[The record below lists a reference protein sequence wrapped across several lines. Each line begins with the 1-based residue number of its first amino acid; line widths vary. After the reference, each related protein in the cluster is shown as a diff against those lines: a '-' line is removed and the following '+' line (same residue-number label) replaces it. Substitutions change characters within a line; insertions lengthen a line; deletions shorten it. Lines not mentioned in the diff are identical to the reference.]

1 MPAFGLRTSLQ
12 LWASMVLLLSSVS
25 SISAEDVGTCYR
37 SAYFTAGF
45 LLRAATVC
53 QDDPKRT
60 INVAFRIVSSPELKA
75 MSKLDPELTEKWMKE
90 GADYFDDGEMDDGV
104 ASACAYAKTARA
116 RAEDIARKRRRS

>member
-1 MPAFGLRTSLQ
+1 MPVFGPRTSLQ
-12 LWASMVLLLSSVS
+12 LLASLGLLVASVS
-25 SISAEDVGTCYR
+25 SISAGDVGGCYR

-60 INVAFRIVSSPELKA
+60 INVAFRIVSAPELKA
-75 MSKLDPELTEKWMKE
+75 MSKFDPEITEKWMKE

-116 RAEDIARKRRRS
+116 RAEDVARKRR